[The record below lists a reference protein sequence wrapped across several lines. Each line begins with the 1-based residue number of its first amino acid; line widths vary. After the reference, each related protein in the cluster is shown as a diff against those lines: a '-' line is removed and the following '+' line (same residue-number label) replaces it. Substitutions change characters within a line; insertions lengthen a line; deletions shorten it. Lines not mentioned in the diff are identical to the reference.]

1 MKAINSKFAFLGLAS
16 MSIIVASCSDS
27 NTDNGSI
34 INANIVGSAVKS
46 TTDAQE
52 LAARVYNYKGIN
64 TGTETATAKTRAAA
78 SRAISTRAANIP
90 SGAIRLANVIDDN
103 TNWGKWNAHPGD
115 YYIEDGDNINGDGLN
130 IQGMT
135 IYIKKGGT
143 FNYNSAYGSNATINV
158 LPGGTLVARNGQEIF
173 NDTKITNEGTIVF
186 PKNQSKYI
194 IKNEFYNF
202 AGSLDLGDADLDFQ
216 GSSTT
221 RMYVSGDL
229 KANNISVNGSQ
240 MIVEGSATT
249 KKFYMTANGSYVNI
263 TGTLKT
269 TNAGND
275 IYNDYSLKLDNSA
288 KLEVGC
294 AIKCAGVAYITN
306 NASIQTSYLSAS
318 NYKQD
323 SNGKLILRDQSKIE
337 IAGDF
342 KNMNN
347 GMGTADLA
355 DKNGVAV
362 IKANKIY
369 YNAPGKQGD
378 WNPGGAKTVD
388 CSIFTTSGDNAHII
402 LEAEGIYG
410 SENTTDKI
418 TDDNTTIV
426 WNNNANIH
434 WYTDT
439 DAKNYKVLPTECNNG
454 GYNANNEGSG
464 DSGNTNPDPTPDP
477 TPTPTPDPD
486 PVPTPTPDP
495 DAPET
500 NNKPSLDL
508 ITSIDYDHDHDISA
522 TCIQP
527 LNGRLYMSYHTR
539 GDQTEA
545 NPTGHGGCVEV
556 FTPVTNDKVTL
567 EQYLYDTERDLDFNH
582 LEAVKINSGERM
594 VYLPGTSFKKGA
606 MLAYMKIQDNHLLAD
621 QSQAITSPTDEGTVT
636 YEQPLN
642 FVQLGKA
649 IEANRGTDENCMVY
663 NDETNHLVVMT
674 TKGYTIYDATTM
686 ETVGSYDKPGKAKH
700 VAIGNGKIVTLHLDR
715 QATNQSEA
723 IPATIEVFDQ
733 RSENFD
739 NPSASFPISTI
750 EPNNGKNVIQVK
762 DNQIYVCRGAAG
774 LYCYDMNGNELWHY
788 QMPSPINAQGNY
800 KAYANGC
807 YVGDKYIYIAYGS
820 FGLVVLDKNTH
831 EPIAYRATPKSANYV
846 VEYDGYIYVAY
857 GQSRLQVFKLCN
869 VQ

>member
-64 TGTETATAKTRAAA
+64 TGTETATAKTRVAVK
-78 SRAISTRAANIP
+78 TRAAAEVKIP
-90 SGAIRLANVIDDN
+90 DGATRLTKELINDN
-103 TNWGKWNAHPGD
+103 NWGKWNAHPGD
-115 YYIEDGDNINGDGLN
+115 YYVEDEEVSGDGMN
-130 IQGMT
+130 IQGMN
-135 IYIKKGGT
+135 IYIKKGGK
-143 FNYNSAYGSNATINV
+143 FSYGSAYNPTNSNITILN
-158 LPGGTLVARNGQEIF
+158 GGTLVAANSNEVF
-173 NDTKITNEGTIVF
+173 STTNITNYGTILF
-186 PKNQSKYI
+186 PDNQNEYI
-194 IKNEFYNF
+194 IKSTVYDYTEGGLNLKGKVLNLQGG
-202 AGSLDLGDADLDFQ
+202 ALLSVQKSLTAKEVKISGNNTQLNVTEDA
-216 GSSTT
+216 
-221 RMYVSGDL
+221 
-229 KANNISVNGSQ
+229 N
-240 MIVEGSATT
+240 VEEQ
-249 KKFYMTANGSYVNI
+249 FYMTNQTSAWVNNVLSCGNI
-263 TGTLKT
+263 KMDSQTTLH
-269 TNAGND
+269 
-275 IYNDYSLKLDNSA
+275 S
-288 KLEVGC
+288 GC
-294 AIKCAGVAYITN
+294 AIKATNDVYITN
-306 NASIQTSYLSAS
+306 GATLDIMYLKAA
-318 NYKQD
+318 NFKQD
-323 SNGKLILRDQSKIE
+323 SNGILQLKDQSFVD
-337 IAGDF
+337 IAGTYS
-342 KNMNN
+342 NYNN
-347 GMGTADLA
+347 GQGKTDLP

-362 IKANKIY
+362 FKCNKLS

-378 WNPGGAKTVD
+378 WNPGGAKTID
-388 CSIFTTSGDNAHII
+388 CSILSTSGDNAHIVV
-402 LEAEGIYG
+402 EAEGVYQKDG
-410 SENTTDKI
+410 QTKV

-426 WNNNANIH
+426 WSNNANIH
-434 WYTDT
+434 WYTDA
-439 DAKNYKVLPTECNNG
+439 DAKNYYIKKTACNG
-454 GYNANNEGSG
+454 TGYNDPDANKEGESG
-464 DSGNTNPDPTPDP
+464 STTPE
-477 TPTPTPDPD
+477 PTPTPDPV
-486 PVPTPTPDP
+486 VPSPTPDP
-495 DAPET
+495 EAPET

-649 IEANRGTDENCMVY
+649 IEANRGTDENCVVY

-700 VAIGNGKIVTLHLDR
+700 VAIGNGKIVTLRLDR

-739 NPSASFPISTI
+739 NPSASFSISTI